1 MNLFFGKTDN
11 TLLQL
16 FRYTFVGGFAFVV
29 DFGLLFVLT
38 EYVGFHYLV
47 SAAVA
52 FVAGLLVNYALS
64 KLWVFSRT
72 SYSNRLV
79 EFLLFALV
87 GIIGLGLTEVFMWCF
102 TTLLGLYYI
111 LSKVITTA
119 IVYLWN
125 FFGRKY
131 LIF

>member
-38 EYVGFHYLV
+38 EYAGFLYLV

-72 SYSNRLV
+72 NYSNRLV